1 MVGRGFGFSWA
12 KRGAAVP
19 IALVVAALLA
29 TPAAAPAQDRSKQ
42 NAAAKKEK
50 LDKAAVLL
58 HGPQE
63 PQVREGAHLCLE
75 VNDVEAV
82 QLLLKTLAGN
92 QPHFRDIVW
101 EVLPDI
107 TDPYAR
113 RAVMQELKQNKKD
126 EGVRQW
132 CAELLGKYGE
142 IELAPPLIDV
152 LADGDARLRA
162 AAARSLGKLKC
173 KEAAKKL
180 EKLVADKDPIAR
192 ANAIEALARI
202 DASAYA
208 ATFSTGLHDPDGG
221 VRCALL
227 GAQPE
232 LYPTQV
238 ETTAATLLTDPDWRP
253 RLQCVENLEPIQT
266 LTAVDALVQASG
278 DGRPVV
284 AAKATAQLQKLSGKK
299 FTLKPQWEL
308 WWKEARAT
316 FQFPDGKEKASTPAP
331 SEHRTSA
338 TYHGIDIAS
347 DHVAFVLDKSGD
359 MSKPATGG
367 GSKDAQA
374 LAELKRALDHLQGG
388 TFRFNVWTY
397 GDETRRMEK
406 QPIPLDDK
414 SEKHALAWTEKVDCN
429 GRKAIWDVL
438 SAVVSDPDVDT
449 VFLLSSGEP
458 EVGLYVHW
466 NRVCEQLADLNRF
479 HKVVVHTVCWNDSK
493 WYREQLE
500 HIALATGGTFKGI
513 E

>member
-1 MVGRGFGFSWA
+1 MLGQGFGFA
-12 KRGAAVP
+12 RIVAVAVAVASL
-19 IALVVAALLA
+19 ALVTAAAL
-29 TPAAAPAQDRSKQ
+29 AQDGSKQ
-42 NAAAKKEK
+42 NPAAKREK

-58 HGPQE
+58 RGPKE
-63 PQVREGAHLCLE
+63 PQVREGANLCLE
-75 VNDVEAV
+75 VNDVDAV
-82 QLLLKTLAGN
+82 EMLLKVLGGS
-92 QPHFRDIVW
+92 QPHHRDIVW
-101 EVLPDI
+101 EVLPKI

-113 RAVMQELKQNKKD
+113 RAVQQELKQNHKD

-132 CAELLGKYGE
+132 CAELLGMYGDV
-142 IELAPPLIDV
+142 ELAGPLVEV
-152 LADGDARLRA
+152 LGDNDARLRA
-162 AAARSLGKLKC
+162 AAARALGKLKF
-173 KEAAKKL
+173 KEAAKRL

-208 ATFSTGLHDPDGG
+208 ATFSAGLHDADGG

-227 GAQPE
+227 GAQPQ
-232 LYPTQV
+232 LYASQV

-253 RLQCVENLEPIQT
+253 RLQCVENLGAIQT
-266 LTAVDALVQASG
+266 LSAVDALVEASG

-284 AAKATAQLQKLSGKK
+284 AAKATTLLQKLSEKK
-299 FTLKPQWEL
+299 FTLKAQWEL

-316 FQFPDGKEKASTPAP
+316 FQFPDGKQKAETPAP

-338 TYHGIDIAS
+338 KYHGIDIAS
-347 DHVAFVLDKSGD
+347 DHVAFVLDKSAD
-359 MSKPATGG
+359 MTKAAPGG
-367 GSKDAQA
+367 GTKDEKA
-374 LAELKRALDHLQGG
+374 LAELKQALDHLLGG

-397 GDETRRMEK
+397 GDETRRLEK
-406 QPIPLDDK
+406 QPIALDEK
-414 SEKHALAWTEKVDCN
+414 SEKHALAWTEKVDCKGN
-429 GRKAIWDVL
+429 KAIWDVL
-438 SAVVSDPDVDT
+438 QAVVSDPDVDT

-479 HKVVVHTVCWNDSK
+479 HKVVVHTVCWSDSK

-500 HIALATGGTFKGI
+500 HIALATGGTFKGV